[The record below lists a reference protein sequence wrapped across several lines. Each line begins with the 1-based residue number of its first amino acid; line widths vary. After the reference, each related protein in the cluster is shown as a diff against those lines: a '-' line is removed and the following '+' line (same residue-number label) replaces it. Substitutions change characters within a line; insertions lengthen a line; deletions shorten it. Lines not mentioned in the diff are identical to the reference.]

1 RGRKSEMKTPY
12 HTGKVA
18 IGSAY
23 VPNTKPYHDADALRL
38 QDALLG
44 NKRPID
50 TSGIFIAVVCLAV
63 AAIPVVHH
71 FIR

>member
-1 RGRKSEMKTPY
+1 MNHPY

-23 VPNTKPYHDADALRL
+23 NPHRPVYHDRDSLKL

-44 NKRPID
+44 NKRTTD
-50 TSGIFIAVVCLAV
+50 ASGVFIAAVCLVV
-63 AAIPVVHH
+63 AAIPVIH
-71 FIR
+71 FWST

>member
-1 RGRKSEMKTPY
+1 MPTPPF
-12 HTGKVA
+12 TTRSGLQ

-23 VPNTKPYHDADALRL
+23 TPPQRPYHDRDALKL

-44 NKRPID
+44 NKSGID
-50 TSGIFIAVVCLAV
+50 ASGIFIAAVCLVV
-63 AAIPVVHH
+63 AAIPVIHH

>member
-1 RGRKSEMKTPY
+1 MKTPY

-23 VPNTKPYHDADALRL
+23 VPNTRPYHDADALRL

-44 NKRPID
+44 NKPGID
-50 TSGIFIAVVCLAV
+50 ASGVFIAAVCAVVV
-63 AAIPVVHH
+63 AIPVIHH

>member
-1 RGRKSEMKTPY
+1 MNQTY
-12 HTGKVA
+12 NTGKVQ

-23 VPNTKPYHDADALRL
+23 NPHRPVYHDRDALKL

-50 TSGIFIAVVCLAV
+50 TSGVFIAVVCLV
-63 AAIPVVHH
+63 IAAIPVIH
-71 FIR
+71 FWSQT

>member
-1 RGRKSEMKTPY
+1 MKTPY

-23 VPNTKPYHDADALRL
+23 VPAARPHYDKDALRL

-44 NKRPID
+44 NKPSAD
-50 TSGIFIAVVCLAV
+50 TGGVVIAAACLAFIAVVLL
-63 AAIPVVHH
+63 HH
-71 FIR
+71 FIG